1 MCTKLTLCS
10 PLRSMSKS
18 VLLCIS
24 TLLDGGN
31 HCEFAR
37 LAVGPRLWGYANSR
51 PALPFFRFQDVQ
63 SLRLAGPAAL
73 CQHTDQL
80 GLCCVPEDRRAR
92 TVRPDS
98 NPRPTIPLCTILE
111 ILDSRAPTK
120 IFKTIVVSVAVYVI
134 NFTLFGIGAVPMK
147 CYLDNAMEQ
156 QTLGATNKHVRL
168 TVAYD
173 RCAFCPPARAF
184 GICTLN
190 SSHVRNAKGGVA
202 KGRKPNFAGEIFLV
216 LVVEGNVV
224 STCKNSTLCCL
235 RNIGN

>member
-1 MCTKLTLCS
+1 MFNLSDSLGR
-10 PLRSMSKS
+10 PLFANIQ
-18 VLLCIS
+18 IS
-24 TLLDGGN
+24 LVC
-31 HCEFAR
+31 CEQGF
-37 LAVGPRLWGYANSR
+37 LK
-51 PALPFFRFQDVQ
+51 PALFA
-63 SLRLAGPAAL
+63 SLLTIAAPARS
-73 CQHTDQL
+73 
-80 GLCCVPEDRRAR
+80 GVPEDRRAR
-92 TVRPDS
+92 KVRPDS